1 MARILVVDDEP
12 RILSLLHS
20 LLQSKGY
27 EVISEHEGAA
37 AIERIR
43 KEPLDL
49 VLSDIR
55 MAPVDGMQVFRAARA
70 EQPDTPVILLTAYG
84 AISTAIEAMKGGAF
98 DYLTKPFKVDELL
111 ITIERALSY
120 RNLVSERDHLR
131 QSLADSYAFDN
142 VIARSKG
149 MRAVCEMI
157 KRIAPT
163 DTTILI
169 TGESGCGKEVV
180 ARAIHGSSRRK
191 AKPFVA
197 VNCAAI
203 PEALLES
210 EMFGHVKGAFT
221 GAVTDHDG
229 FFAAANGGTLF
240 LDEISSLPLEM
251 QAKLLRVLQDHE
263 VRKVGGTAPI
273 SVDVRVLAACNVDL
287 EKMVEEQKFRQDLF
301 YRLAVIP
308 VEIPPLRERQEDI
321 IPLAQHFIAK
331 ETEGTDRK
339 IKITAEAM
347 DTLCGYSWPGNVR
360 ELENSIKHAMA
371 FMENDEITVD
381 VLPARV
387 LNQSSPVRVETTT
400 ANPAAQYKNQSLR
413 AFLRIKEREYLHQVL
428 ASVNGDKE
436 AAAKMLKI
444 SLATLYR
451 KLDEKIDDQVS

>member
-20 LLQSKGY
+20 LLKSKGY
-27 EVISEHEGAA
+27 EVVPEHDGAA

-43 KEPLDL
+43 TEQLDL

-55 MAPVDGMQVFRAARA
+55 MAPVDGMQVFRFARQ

-84 AISTAIEAMKGGAF
+84 AVSTAIEAMKGGAF

-120 RNLVSERDHLR
+120 RSLVSERDQLR

-142 VIARSKG
+142 VIVRSKG
-149 MRAVCEMI
+149 MRGVCEMI

-191 AKPFVA
+191 TKPLVA

-240 LDEISSLPLEM
+240 LDEVPSLPLEL

-263 VRKVGGTAPI
+263 VRKVGGTDAI

-287 EKMVEEQKFRQDLF
+287 EKMVEEGKFRQDLF

-321 IPLAQHFIAK
+321 IPLAQHFIAR
-331 ETEGTDRK
+331 ELGDSDRK
-339 IKITAEAM
+339 IKISAEAM
-347 DTLCGYSWPGNVR
+347 DTLCGYGWPGNVR
-360 ELENSIKHAMA
+360 ELENSIKHAMT
-371 FMENDEITVD
+371 FMEDDEITVD
-381 VLPARV
+381 VLPARI
-387 LNQSSPVRVETTT
+387 LHQSTPVRIDS
-400 ANPAAQYKNQSLR
+400 AASNPVAQYKNQSLR
-413 AFLRIKEREYLHQVL
+413 AFLRVKEREYLHQVL
-428 ASVNGDKE
+428 ASVDGDKE

-451 KLDEKIDDQVS
+451 KLDEKLDDQTL

>member
-20 LLQSKGY
+20 LLQGKGY
-27 EVISEHEGAA
+27 EVLTEHDGAA
-37 AIERIR
+37 AMERIR

-49 VLSDIR
+49 VLTDIR
-55 MAPVDGMQVFRAARA
+55 MSPVDGMQVFRCARQA
-70 EQPDTPVILLTAYG
+70 QPDTPVILLTAYG
-84 AISTAIEAMKGGAF
+84 AVSTAIEAMKGGAF

-120 RNLVSERDHLR
+120 RNLVSER
-131 QSLADSYAFDN
+131 QSLADSYAFEN
-142 VIARSKG
+142 VIACSKG
-149 MRAVCEMI
+149 MRDVCDVVR
-157 KRIAPT
+157 RIAPT

-180 ARAIHGSSRRK
+180 ARAIHRLSRRRE
-191 AKPFVA
+191 KPFVA

-203 PEALLES
+203 PEALIES

-240 LDEISSLPLEM
+240 LDEISSLPLEL

-263 VRKVGGTAPI
+263 VRKVGGTDAAE
-273 SVDVRVLAACNVDL
+273 VDVRVLAACNADL
-287 EKMVEEQKFRQDLF
+287 EKMVGDDKFRQDLY

-308 VEIPPLRERQEDI
+308 VEIPPLRERKEDI
-321 IPLAQHFIAK
+321 IPLAQHFIAR
-331 ETEGTDRK
+331 EVGDSGRK
-339 IKITAEAM
+339 VKISSEAM
-347 DTLCGYSWPGNVR
+347 DTLCGYAWPGNVR
-360 ELENSIKHAMA
+360 ELDNSIKHAMT
-371 FMENDEITVD
+371 FMEEDEITVD

-387 LNQSSPVRVETTT
+387 LHQSTPVRVDPV
-400 ANPAAQYKNQSLR
+400 ASNPAAQYKNQSLR

-428 ASVNGDKE
+428 DSVDGDKE

-451 KLDEKIDDQVS
+451 KLDEKPEGQQPAS